1 LNELIVKV
9 GADITDFLTKMKKL
23 ENDLQDVSDSFQA
36 IGENM
41 TTFVT
46 LPMVAAGAASVKLA
60 SDMGETLNKV
70 NVAFGDSAK
79 EVLKWSETSVEQMG
93 LAAGTALDAAA
104 LFGDMGTSMGFAKDD
119 AAGMAMSLT
128 QLGADLASFKNIP
141 IEQAMQALNGV
152 FTGETESLK
161 MLGVVMTQTQ
171 LQAFALTQ
179 GITKK
184 VEKMTEAEAVA
195 LRYAFVMDRTKN
207 AQGDFARTSEGSANQ
222 MRMFMESL
230 KELGVQFG
238 NIILPTFTEFITKI
252 NEVLKGMM
260 DLSPEVKKAIIVFGA
275 IAAVVGPLLLVLSA
289 MIPVIINL
297 TTAAGAMISALQFLT
312 AASTWTAAV
321 NGLNAA
327 LASLRVTML
336 AVAAN
341 PITALIAAFA
351 AVVYAGVQMYE
362 NWDKISNKLKFL
374 AVTVGGVAGQLATLG
389 AFLAKNWDGVQL
401 AFEMIV
407 EKIKN
412 NFRYLLFG
420 VNPIIAMLVNVGIEL
435 AKKWDT
441 ISNAI
446 AIVFDKMKN
455 AIRIAIL
462 FAVPFI
468 GLLVNAGIE
477 LVKNWDTVKNSIKF
491 VFESIKKYAQDNF
504 EPVIKVIEAVG
515 GVFSDVF
522 NWIRQNVP
530 FVNEAINSMKQ
541 TFSDF
546 STELERRRQVKA
558 LEELHEQTQKNVW
571 ISDYMNKKNVET
583 TRTTYD
589 ANTAMQD
596 LLASI
601 NGQTNALTNNNKAKD
616 EATKKAKE
624 LADAQQKLIDA
635 SLKTTNALGDAII
648 TALKNRYAQEE
659 QVQKD
664 SLAKQQDRAKSNFD
678 TFVSDA
684 KTANQKVQD
693 SFREMADR
701 NIEQIRRTYDEQIG
715 LIDSST
721 KEQLNILNAQ
731 VDAINRQTEEEEK
744 AIREKEFQKQ
754 KAEKIRS
761 LSTAK
766 SEEERIDI
774 LDQLQAMDAKREREM
789 LLEKRKV
796 LIDDLRQRQEWI
808 RLDAERQRK
817 DKEEQ
822 MKREIAIE
830 QERLAND
837 LQSLQTNFENKIK
850 TREQFRASEEQ
861 YFKNIEQGVR
871 DHYAELN
878 KEDKLQAQA
887 RELFLDTNNQNV
899 IKLLASYNPKWQEA
913 GKTWAEKLLTGIQSA
928 GITEAIDSI
937 MSKITVIQSAKGNI
951 DNPSPSF
958 AGIGGRVDP
967 FTNNAIMNQ
976 LGSQNLNVYLDGKSV
991 AAGVAPHIID
1001 ATRKAVNTIR

>member
-1 LNELIVKV
+1 LLNELIVKV
-9 GADITDFLTKMKKL
+9 GADIKDFLSKMKTL
-23 ENDLQDVSDSFQA
+23 ESNLQDVSDSFQA

-327 LASLRVTML
+327 LASLRVTIL

-435 AKKWDT
+435 AKKWDV
-441 ISNAI
+441 ISGALEYAFEKARKFIEI
-446 AIVFDKMKN
+446 ASKSIN
-455 AIRIAIL
+455 G
-462 FAVPFI
+462 FI
-468 GLLVNAGIE
+468 
-477 LVKNWDTVKNSIKF
+477 
-491 VFESIKKYAQDNF
+491 ESIKKYAQENF
-504 EPVIKVIEAVG
+504 GSVIKIVESVG

-530 FVNEAINSMKQ
+530 FVNEAIDSMKQ
-541 TFSDF
+541 TFSEF
-546 STELERRRQVKA
+546 STELERRRQVKV

-571 ISDYMNKKNVET
+571 ISDYMNKKNIET

-601 NGQTNALTNNNKAKD
+601 NSQTNALTNNNKASD

-635 SLKTTNALGDAII
+635 SIKTTNALGDAII
-648 TALKNRYAQEE
+648 TALKNRYAKEE
-659 QVQKD
+659 QVQRD

-678 TFVSDA
+678 TFVADA
-684 KTANQKVQD
+684 RTANQKVQD

-715 LIDSST
+715 LIDSSA
-721 KEQLNILNAQ
+721 KEQLNDLNAQ
-731 VDAINRQTEEEEK
+731 VDAINRQTDEEEK
-744 AIREKEFQKQ
+744 AIREKEFQKR

-766 SEEERIDI
+766 NEQERMDI
-774 LDQLQAMDAKREREM
+774 LDELQAMDAKREREM

-796 LIDDLRQRQEWI
+796 LIDDLRQRQEFI

-871 DHYAELN
+871 DHYTELN

-887 RELFLDTNNQNV
+887 RELFLDTSNQNV

-913 GKTWAEKLLTGIQSA
+913 GTTWAEKLLTGIKSV
-928 GITEAIDSI
+928 GITDAINSI
-937 MSKITVIQSAKGNI
+937 MSKVSAVQSATANFV
-951 DNPSPSF
+951 NPSPSF
-958 AGIGGRVDP
+958 AGVGGRVDP